1 MNEQIIKERHWT
13 PWIMA
18 GSGLIVS
25 LVFGSLLFFSIS
37 WPDQTIT
44 SLATLPPASFI
55 SASPTAPA
63 TPLKILSLP
72 PPTDTVILSLA
83 TPTPTPP
90 GTNPPDAEP
99 TATPGQPAAPDF
111 SLKTLD
117 GRQISLSQFRG
128 KPVLINFWASWC
140 APCRLEMPEL
150 KRVYEVRQDEGLVV
164 LAVNVTYLDSMQD
177 VQRFGTKFGLT
188 FPVLLDETGE
198 VADNL
203 YYVRGLPTSIFVDRA
218 GLVAKIQ
225 LGPMTG
231 VQLDEFVGEILKE
244 GKTGG

>member
-55 SASPTAPA
+55 SASPTAPS

-83 TPTPTPP
+83 TPTRTPP

-99 TATPGQPAAPDF
+99 TPRPGQPAAPDF
-111 SLKTLD
+111 TLKTLD
-117 GRQISLSQFRG
+117 GRLISLSQFRG
-128 KPVLINFWASWC
+128 EPVLINFWASWC

-150 KRVYEVRQDEGLVV
+150 KRVHEARQDEGLVV

-177 VQRFGTKFGLT
+177 VQRFVTEFGLT

-231 VQLDEFVGEILKE
+231 AQLDEFVGEILKE
-244 GKTGG
+244 